1 MVRLASSR
9 IPSAAAKKRAVK
21 RVESWFANRGWK
33 VFPFQKQVWNAFLT
47 GESGLIHATTG
58 TGKTLAAWLGPV
70 IESLA
75 ESETQP
81 ASVTD
86 SPLKVLWITPL
97 RALAIDTLHSLQEPL
112 GELGLQWSV
121 ESRTGDTSVAV
132 RNKQRQRLPT
142 ALVTTPESLSL
153 MLTRADAEYQFR
165 DLRAV
170 ICDEWHELLS
180 TKRGVQVELALARLR
195 RWKPAL
201 RTWGLSA
208 TLGNLNEAMN
218 VLMGREGGSRT
229 DTPLR
234 PCPDDSSSSNE
245 FMSSEEL
252 SSEESSS
259 LTVIRT
265 GPIECRADDLSQVSL
280 RSGKLISGL
289 RHKEIVID
297 SLIPKTIER
306 FPWAGHMGMRQLN
319 DVVRSVENSNS
330 TLIFTN
336 TRSQTEAWYQAL
348 LKARPDWAGQIAL
361 HHGSLEQ
368 NTRTWVEDGLRA
380 GSLKCVVCTSSLDL
394 GVDFSPVDRVMQ
406 VGSPKGVARLLQR
419 AGRSGHRPGAVSRV
433 TCVPTHAFE
442 LLEVAAARDAI
453 DAGHLEGRQPH
464 HNPLDVLCQHLVTIA
479 LGTGFIPGELLEEVR
494 QSISYQNLSQEEWDW
509 TLDFV
514 ARGGD
519 ALKAYPDYHK
529 LLEKDGRFTVANQR
543 IARNHRMS
551 IGTITSDASLV
562 VQYLNGPRLG
572 TIEESFLTKLNPGD
586 CFTFAGR
593 TVELVYV
600 HDMKVWVRK
609 AASQERGRIPR
620 WMGGKMPLSTELASA
635 VRQRLEQAHHA
646 VYNGPEMQAVKRLL
660 ELQAQ
665 WSAIPLPS
673 QLLIEKIKSREGFH
687 LLMYPFAGRLVH
699 EGLSALFAWRMSQL
713 QPITFTMSV
722 NDYGFELLSAI
733 EPPLDAALRAGLF
746 DVDSL
751 AGDLQA
757 CLNAAEMG
765 KRQFREIARI
775 SGLVFQGY
783 PGQQKSAK
791 QLQASSGLL
800 FDVFTNYDPENLLVQ
815 QSRIEVLE
823 RQLEHSRLMT
833 TLQGMQQCELVRL
846 TPERFTPLSFPL
858 IVARLRERLS
868 SESLATRV
876 ARMTVQL
883 EKAAG

>member
-1 MVRLASSR
+1 MA
-9 IPSAAAKKRAVK
+9 
-21 RVESWFANRGWK
+21 RGWK
-33 VFPFQKQVWNAFLT
+33 VSSFQKEVWSAYLNR
-47 GESGLIHATTG
+47 ESGLVHATTG

-70 IESLA
+70 IEALA
-75 ESETQP
+75 EATKDPSSIEET
-81 ASVTD
+81 S
-86 SPLKVLWITPL
+86 LRVLWITPL

-112 GELGLQWSV
+112 EDLGVGWTV
-121 ESRTGDTSVAV
+121 ESRTGDTSPSV
-132 RNKQRQRLPT
+132 RSRQRQRLPT

-153 MLTRADAEYQFR
+153 ILTRADAEYQFR
-165 DLRAV
+165 NLRCV

-195 RWKPAL
+195 QWRPEL

-208 TLGNLNEAMN
+208 TLGNLDEAMR
-218 VLMGREGGSRT
+218 VLLGGYGPWIASESGSEVGVARSV
-229 DTPLR
+229 PLSEKR
-234 PCPDDSSSSNE
+234 MSGQSELASSMKCLSSN
-245 FMSSEEL
+245 
-252 SSEESSS
+252 S
-259 LTVIRT
+259 LNNKQSRLIT
-265 GPIECRADDLSQVSL
+265 GGQQKKV
-280 RSGKLISGL
+280 
-289 RHKEIVID
+289 VVD
-297 SLIPKTIER
+297 SLIPKSIER
-306 FPWAGHMGMRQLN
+306 FPWAGHMGLRQLG
-319 DVVRSVENSNS
+319 DVIQSVDEANS

-336 TRSQTEAWYQAL
+336 TRSQTEAWYHAL
-348 LKARPDWAGQIAL
+348 LQAKPEWAGLIAL

-368 NTRTWVEDGLRA
+368 ETRSWVEDGLRA

-419 AGRSGHRPGAVSRV
+419 AGRSGHRPGAISRV
-433 TCVPTHAFE
+433 TCIPTHALE

-453 DAGHLEGRQPH
+453 AAGQLEGRQPH
-464 HNPLDVLCQHLVTIA
+464 RSPLDVLCQHLVTVA
-479 LGTGFIPGELLEEVR
+479 LGTGFESSDLFAEVR
-494 QSISYQNLSQEEWDW
+494 KTASFESLSEEEWKW

-529 LLEKDGRFTVANQR
+529 LRETEGRFTVANQR

-551 IGTITSDASLV
+551 IGTIVSDASLI

-609 AASQERGRIPR
+609 AAGSERGRIPR
-620 WMGGKMPLSTELASA
+620 WMGGRMPLSTELASA
-635 VRQRLEQAHHA
+635 VRRRLEQAHHGKFE
-646 VYNGPEMQAVKRLL
+646 GPEVHAIRPLL
-660 ELQAQ
+660 ELQSK
-665 WSAIPLPS
+665 WSAIPLPH
-673 QLLIEKIKSREGFH
+673 QTLIEQIRSREGYHTLF
-687 LLMYPFAGRLVH
+687 YPFAGRLVH
-699 EGLSALFAWRMSQL
+699 EGLSALFAWRMSRLKQ
-713 QPITFTMSV
+713 ITFTMSV
-722 NDYGFELLSAI
+722 NDYGFELLSAE
-733 EPPLDAALRAGLF
+733 EPPLDAALEAGLF
-746 DVDSL
+746 AIQNL
-751 AGDLQA
+751 ANDLDA

-800 FDVFTNYDPENLLVQ
+800 YDVFSNYDPQNRLLR
-815 QSRIEVLE
+815 QSRVEVLD
-823 RQLEHSRLMT
+823 RQLEHTRLQS
-833 TLQGMQQCELVRL
+833 TLQWLCSSQIVRKA
-846 TPERFTPLSFPL
+846 PRQFTPMAFPL

-868 SESLATRV
+868 SESLSHRI

-883 EKAAG
+883 EKAADR

>member
-1 MVRLASSR
+1 MNRPPTSYPLSQ
-9 IPSAAAKKRAVK
+9 AAIKRAIR
-21 RVESWFANRGWK
+21 RVEGWFADRKWK
-33 VFPFQKQVWNAFLT
+33 VFPFQKQVWNAYLD
-47 GESGLIHATTG
+47 GDSGLIHATTG

-70 IESLA
+70 IEAIA

-81 ASVTD
+81 SAISE
-86 SPLKVLWITPL
+86 SPLRVLWVTPL

-112 GELGLQWSV
+112 RQLEVQWSV
-121 ESRTGDTSVAV
+121 ESRTGDTSAAV
-132 RNKQRQRLPT
+132 RSKQRQRLPT

-153 MLTRADAEYQFR
+153 MLTRADAEHQFR

-180 TKRGVQVELALARLR
+180 TKRGVQTELALSRLR
-195 RWKPAL
+195 RWKPEL

-208 TLGNLNEAMN
+208 TLGNLDEAMH
-218 VLMGREGGSRT
+218 VLMGHHSVVANEHASTIESNREGRTSR
-229 DTPLR
+229 
-234 PCPDDSSSSNE
+234 
-245 FMSSEEL
+245 
-252 SSEESSS
+252 
-259 LTVIRT
+259 
-265 GPIECRADDLSQVSL
+265 
-280 RSGKLISGL
+280 GKLISG
-289 RHKEIVID
+289 RRQKKIVID

-306 FPWAGHMGMRQLN
+306 FPWAGHMGMRQLK
-319 DVVRSVENSNS
+319 DVVKSVEGATS

-336 TRSQTEAWYQAL
+336 TRSQTEAWYHAL
-348 LKARPDWAGQIAL
+348 LQAKPDWAGQIAL

-442 LLEVAAARDAI
+442 LIEVAAARDAI
-453 DAGHLEGRQPH
+453 EAGQLEGRQPH
-464 HNPLDVLCQHLVTIA
+464 RNPLDVLCQHLVTIA
-479 LGTGFIPGELLEEVR
+479 LGTGFLPAELLDEVR
-494 QSISYQNLSQEEWDW
+494 QSASYHDLSQEEWDW

-529 LLEKDGRFTVANQR
+529 LIDTDGRYTVASQK

-572 TIEESFLTKLNPGD
+572 TIEESFLTKMNPGD

-609 AASQERGRIPR
+609 AASKERGRIPR

-635 VRQRLEQAHHA
+635 VRRRLEQAHHA
-646 VYNGPEMQAVKRLL
+646 VYSGPEMQAVKPLL

-673 QLLIEKIKSREGFH
+673 QLLIEQIKSREGFH

-699 EGLSALFAWRMSQL
+699 EGLSALFAWRMAQRR
-713 QPITFTMSV
+713 PITFTMSV
-722 NDYGFELLSAI
+722 NDYGFELLSAV
-733 EPPLDAALRAGLF
+733 EPPLDEALKSGLF
-746 DVDSL
+746 DDTTL
-751 AGDLQA
+751 AQDLDA

-800 FDVFTNYDPENLLVQ
+800 FDVFSNYDPQNRLLQ

-823 RQLEHSRLMT
+823 RQLERSRLQT
-833 TLQGMQQCELVRL
+833 TLQSLQQSEIVHL
-846 TPERFTPLSFPL
+846 TPDRFTPMAFPL

-868 SESLATRV
+868 SESLSNRV
-876 ARMTVQL
+876 ARMTLQL
-883 EKAAG
+883 EKAAGQ

>member
-1 MVRLASSR
+1 MSVRSR
-9 IPSAAAKKRAVK
+9 LSAKNKLPAPLSQAAVKRAV
-21 RVESWFANRGWK
+21 RQVESWFAGRNWK
-33 VFPFQKQVWNAFLT
+33 VFPFQKQAWKSCLA

-70 IESLA
+70 IEALA
-75 ESETQP
+75 EAETSP
-81 ASVTD
+81 SSIAE

-112 GELGLQWSV
+112 TGLGVSWIV
-121 ESRTGDTSVAV
+121 ESRTGDTPAAV

-153 MLTRADAEYQFR
+153 MLTRADAEHQFR

-195 RWKPAL
+195 RWRPGL

-208 TLGNLNEAMN
+208 TLGNLDEAMH
-218 VLMGREGGSRT
+218 VLLGPGEPPRDGESQSVGPESLTESLNTGGRVSPARVPGSRGAG
-229 DTPLR
+229 
-234 PCPDDSSSSNE
+234 S
-245 FMSSEEL
+245 M
-252 SSEESSS
+252 
-259 LTVIRT
+259 IT
-265 GPIECRADDLSQVSL
+265 GRQRKQV
-280 RSGKLISGL
+280 
-289 RHKEIVID
+289 VID
-297 SLIPKTIER
+297 SLIPATIER
-306 FPWAGHMGMRQLN
+306 FPWSGHLGMKQLP
-319 DVVRSVENSNS
+319 DVIRAVEGANS

-336 TRSQTEAWYQAL
+336 TRSQTEAWYRAL
-348 LKARPDWAGQIAL
+348 LQAKPDWAGLIAL
-361 HHGSLEQ
+361 HHGSLEHD
-368 NTRTWVEDGLRA
+368 TRTWVEDGLRA
-380 GSLKCVVCTSSLDL
+380 GTLKCVVCTSSLDL

-442 LLEVAAARDAI
+442 LIEVAAARDAI
-453 DAGHLEGRQPH
+453 EAGQLEGRQPH
-464 HNPLDVLCQHLVTIA
+464 RCPLDVLCQHLVTIS
-479 LGTGFIPGELLEEVR
+479 LGTGFVPDELLREVR
-494 QSISYQNLSQEEWDW
+494 QSASYQQLSQQEWDW

-514 ARGGD
+514 SRGGD

-529 LLEKDGRFTVANQR
+529 LVEKEGRYVIGNQR

-572 TIEESFLTKLNPGD
+572 TIEESFLTKMNPGD

-609 AASQERGRIPR
+609 ATSKERARIPR
-620 WMGGKMPLSTELASA
+620 WMGGRMPLSTELANA
-635 VRQRLEQAHHA
+635 VRRRLEQAHDGL
-646 VYNGPEMQAVKRLL
+646 YEGPEMRAVRPLL

-673 QLLIEKIKSREGFH
+673 QLLIEQIKSREGFH

-699 EGLSALFAWRMSQL
+699 EGLSALFAWRMAQI
-713 QPITFTMSV
+713 QPMTFTMSV
-722 NDYGFELLSAI
+722 NDYGFELLSAT
-733 EPPLDAALRAGLF
+733 EPPLEAALNSGLL
-746 DVDSL
+746 DTTTL
-751 AGDLQA
+751 ASDLQA

-783 PGQQKSAK
+783 PGQQKSAR

-800 FDVFTNYDPENLLVQ
+800 FDVFTNYDPDNLLLH
-815 QSRIEVLE
+815 QSRAEVLE
-823 RQLEHSRLMT
+823 RQLEHSRLLA
-833 TLQGMQQCELVRL
+833 TLQSLQTAQLLRMA
-846 TPERFTPLSFPL
+846 PDRFTPLAFPL

-868 SESLATRV
+868 SESLTTRV

-883 EKAAG
+883 EKAAGG